1 MYNHCSLV
9 GRLTKDPELKKTQN
23 GVAVVSFNLA
33 VSRNYIA
40 EDGSRPVDFIDCVAY
55 RNVAENIAKYCRKG
69 SQVLVDGSL
78 QTRYYEHPNKVN
90 IKIYEVIVNNILFL
104 ESKKSV
110 DKPGQAVE
118 EKEEITITESDLPF

>member
-23 GVAVVSFNLA
+23 GVDVVSFNLA
-33 VSRNYIA
+33 VSRNYTA

-55 RNVAENIAKYCRKG
+55 RKVAENIAKFCRKG

-78 QTRYYEHPNKVN
+78 QTRYYVHPNKVN

-104 ESKKSV
+104 ENKKSV

-118 EKEEITITESDLPF
+118 EEEEITITESDLPF

>member
-9 GRLTKDPELKKTQN
+9 GRLTKDPELKKTPN
-23 GVAVVSFNLA
+23 GVSVLSFNLA
-33 VSRNYIA
+33 VSRNYTV
-40 EDGSRPVDFIDCVAY
+40 EYGSRPVDFIDCVAY
-55 RNVAENIAKYCRKG
+55 RNVAENIAKFCRKG

-78 QTRYYEHPNKVN
+78 QTRYYVHPNKVN

-104 ESKKSV
+104 ENKKSV

>member
-1 MYNHCSLV
+1 MV
-9 GRLTKDPELKKTQN
+9 G
-23 GVAVVSFNLA
+23 
-33 VSRNYIA
+33 
-40 EDGSRPVDFIDCVAY
+40 
-55 RNVAENIAKYCRKG
+55 
-69 SQVLVDGSL
+69 
-78 QTRYYEHPNKVN
+78 KVN

>member
-1 MYNHCSLV
+1 M
-9 GRLTKDPELKKTQN
+9 
-23 GVAVVSFNLA
+23 
-33 VSRNYIA
+33 SRNYTA

-104 ESKKSV
+104 ESKKECR
-110 DKPGQAVE
+110 QARTSSRRE
-118 EKEEITITESDLPF
+118 RRLLLPKVTYRFKGGDV